1 MSKSNAT
8 NNAILTVVD
17 TPVEVPSTS
26 APITEVNAAPPA
38 EAPKS
43 TSKDLQV
50 EWSSVF
56 RDARDTG
63 ANSVLSRHV
72 LKKSVELLSDG
83 NGHIDKM
90 NSATENVQDSIE
102 NLKIELNGISGISK
116 LSKMI
121 AINLAIESARLGDEG
136 ATFIVI
142 ANEMEGLD
150 AAINEYIAEIDK
162 KISVITESIEVSQKL
177 VKNVNQLF
185 YNTNVELTQFRNLM
199 LRIEDLSLSQTQKLE
214 KLEKK
219 LSG

>member
-1 MSKSNAT
+1 MSKPSAT
-8 NNAILTVVD
+8 NNLLTLVD
-17 TPVEVPSTS
+17 TPIEATPVASGALETSGVP
-26 APITEVNAAPPA
+26 V
-38 EAPKS
+38 EAPKY
-43 TSKDLQV
+43 TAKDLKV

-63 ANSVLSRHV
+63 TNSVLSRHV

-83 NGHIDKM
+83 SGHIEKM
-90 NSATENVQDSIE
+90 NSATESVQDNIQ

-150 AAINEYIAEIDK
+150 AAINEYIAEI
-162 KISVITESIEVSQKL
+162 E
-177 VKNVNQLF
+177 
-185 YNTNVELTQFRNLM
+185 
-199 LRIEDLSLSQTQKLE
+199 SLS
-214 KLEKK
+214 
-219 LSG
+219 